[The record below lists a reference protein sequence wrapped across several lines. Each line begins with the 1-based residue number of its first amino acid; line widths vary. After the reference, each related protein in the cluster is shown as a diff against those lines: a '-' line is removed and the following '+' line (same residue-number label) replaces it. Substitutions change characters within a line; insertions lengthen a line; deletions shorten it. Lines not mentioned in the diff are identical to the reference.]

1 MSDERTTAVTTL
13 TPVTILEQAVKTGAN
28 VDVIEKL
35 MGLQERWERHQ
46 AEKAFVAALAEA
58 KPSFGTILKN
68 NKVDQVSRDGRRGA
82 QYTYEDLPAVCEAV
96 DKPLADNGLY
106 YRWRTSTAP
115 NGLVTVTCILSHELG
130 YSEETTLSAPPDT
143 SGAKN
148 PAQAV
153 ASTTTF
159 LQRYTLKAALG
170 VAAEKDDDGRGG
182 KTETVVMPL
191 SEYRLT
197 IITKLK
203 AAADLSDDDLAKML
217 NACNAANL
225 DEIKDD
231 HFDRVVGWLTRT
243 IEKNNQKK
251 QEEPGAHEPDA

>member
-1 MSDERTTAVTTL
+1 MSDERAL
-13 TPVTILEQAVKTGAN
+13 TPVTILDRAVTAN
-28 VDVIEKL
+28 ATPEVIEKL

-46 AEKAFVAALAEA
+46 AEKAFVAALAAA
-58 KPSFGTILKN
+58 KADFGPILKRN
-68 NKVDQVSRDGRRGA
+68 RVEQTGRDGRRGA

-115 NGLVTVTCILSHELG
+115 SGLVTVTCILSHELG
-130 YSEETTLSAPPDT
+130 YSEETSLSAPPDT

-191 SEYRLT
+191 SDHRLT
-197 IITKLK
+197 IITKLRE
-203 AAADLSDDDLAKML
+203 AANLDDDDLGKIL

-225 DEIKDD
+225 EEIKDD
-231 HFDRVVGWLTRT
+231 HFDRVVGWLTST
-243 IEKNNQKK
+243 IEKNNLKANK
-251 QEEPGAHEPDA
+251 QEEQHGK